1 MSAVVELDRLL
12 QRLETFGVRLGLET
26 THRLLRALGEPQQPL
41 RVVLVGGTNG
51 KGSTA
56 AFLSSMATTSGYRTG
71 LYTSPHL
78 ETVEERLR
86 IDGRAITTDRLAS
99 IVEHV
104 VATAETSLG
113 YLPTYFEVLTAAA
126 CQWFAEESVD
136 LAVFEVGLGGR
147 LDATNGTDP
156 ALSLITEIGLEHQKY
171 LGSTLAQIGREK
183 AGILRPNR
191 DAIAW
196 VEREEARAA
205 IQQVAAEIG
214 ARLVWGPQ
222 VARFKQVGE
231 YRRDG
236 QLIELSTP
244 GGTQVLGLPLLGE
257 HQGANLALAA
267 LAVETLGR
275 HGMDRFSAESV
286 RDGAARTRWPGRL
299 EWVEP
304 PEVKPFLLDVAH
316 NPDGGRTLERALD
329 QTPGQFTLVFG
340 ALSDKEV
347 RAVLPGL
354 ASRASRVVL
363 TRPESSR
370 ALDPSVLAEL
380 LPGVEVSIHPESSAA
395 LDSALGSTGDFVL
408 VCGSVYLVGE
418 VRLELRR
425 RFGVPAPAT
434 DNLLPFQSNGTDT
447 QDSGG

>member
-1 MSAVVELDRLL
+1 MSAVVELDGLL
-12 QRLETFGVRLGLET
+12 QRLETFGVRLGLDT
-26 THRLLRALGEPQQPL
+26 THRLLSALGEPQRPL

-56 AFLSSMATTSGYRTG
+56 AFLSSMAATAGYRTG

-99 IVEHV
+99 IVKHV
-104 VATAETSLG
+104 VATAEKSLG

-136 LAVFEVGLGGR
+136 LAVLEVGLGGR

-171 LGSTLAQIGREK
+171 LGSTLAQIAREK
-183 AGILRPNR
+183 AGILRPDR

-205 IQQVAAEIG
+205 IQQVAGDIG

-222 VARFKQVGE
+222 VATFNQVGE

-236 QLIELSTP
+236 QLVELSTP
-244 GGTQVLGLPLLGE
+244 GGNQVLNVPLLGE

-267 LAVETLGR
+267 LAVENLAR
-275 HGMDRFSAESV
+275 QGMDRLGAESV
-286 RDGAARTRWPGRL
+286 KEGVARTRWPGRL

-304 PEVKPFLLDVAH
+304 AGVRPFLLDVAH
-316 NPDGGRTLERALD
+316 NPDGGRMLERALE
-329 QTPGQFTLVFG
+329 QTTGHFTLVFG

-347 RAVLPGL
+347 RALLPGL

-363 TRPESSR
+363 TRPVSSR
-370 ALDPSVLAEL
+370 ALDPGVLAEL
-380 LPGVEVSIHPESSAA
+380 LPDREVSIHPEISAA
-395 LDSALGSTGDFVL
+395 LDSALESTGDFVL
-408 VCGSVYLVGE
+408 ACGSVYLVGE

-425 RFGVPAPAT
+425 RFGIPAPAT
-434 DNLLPFQSNGTDT
+434 DNLLPFQRSGVDA
-447 QDSGG
+447 QDSVG